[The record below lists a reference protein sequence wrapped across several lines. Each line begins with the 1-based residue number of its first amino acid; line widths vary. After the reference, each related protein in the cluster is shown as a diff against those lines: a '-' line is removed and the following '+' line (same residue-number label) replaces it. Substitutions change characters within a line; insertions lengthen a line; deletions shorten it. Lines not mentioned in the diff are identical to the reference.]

1 MQLKFKYNFYSKN
14 WWNGDTG
21 IISLAYT
28 GISYKLLTQRND
40 GKRISGGE

>member
-14 WWNGDTG
+14 WWNGDNG
-21 IISLAYT
+21 IISLVYI
-28 GISYKLLTQRND
+28 GISYKQLTQRND